1 MPEVLSQGGP
11 QSAASVGA
19 IRQSTQ
25 EVGMNLNWFS
35 LPLQIG
41 LGLAFG
47 GAMGKVL
54 ASVGKWLGG

>member
-1 MPEVLSQGGP
+1 
-11 QSAASVGA
+11 
-19 IRQSTQ
+19 
-25 EVGMNLNWFS
+25 MNLNWFS

-41 LGLAFG
+41 LGLALG